1 MKYQLAVFG
10 KRVSPDLTRFQQVY
24 FPVDQRDG
32 AWVPCGPL
40 RPDPGVLDEGDM
52 FMNAAAYLDG
62 TGRDCG
68 PLEDITPPEG
78 WTVEARLWLPD
89 DYVPPSQ
96 EVLEEGESR
105 ARELVQDAEA
115 KYRELRSKE

>member
-40 RPDPGVLDEGDM
+40 RPDPGVLDERDM
-52 FMNAAAYLDG
+52 FMNVAEYLDG
-62 TGRDCG
+62 FGRDCG

-78 WTVEARLWLPD
+78 WTVEARLWHPD
-89 DYVPPSQ
+89 DYVPPSR
-96 EVLEEGESR
+96 EVLEEAYNR
-105 ARELVQDAEA
+105 ARKMVQDALERHRKA
-115 KYRELRSKE
+115 EGEE